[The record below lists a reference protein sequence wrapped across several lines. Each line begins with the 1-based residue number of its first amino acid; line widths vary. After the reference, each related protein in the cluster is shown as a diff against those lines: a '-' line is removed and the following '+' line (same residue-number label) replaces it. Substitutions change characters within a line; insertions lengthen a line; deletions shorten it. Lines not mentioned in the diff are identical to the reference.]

1 MWELNGIKYAL
12 AISKDENKKYFWKKT
27 FFYTLNFHETVQN
40 HMFDLYIQEALSST
54 SSQRFLYPQKIEKN
68 GQKKKSPKYFAQA
81 IFER

>member
-1 MWELNGIKYAL
+1 MKTKSIFEKN
-12 AISKDENKKYFWKKT
+12 T
-27 FFYTLNFHETVQN
+27 FFHTLNFHETVQN